1 MNLFGLY
8 RTLRENQEKKNNFLA
23 TVVEG
28 PDSGGR
34 LLFSEGQLKSVYGD
48 ISLTPEQQEYLTEAG
63 QSQLTD
69 VENRKFFV
77 ERLRRPA
84 HLVICGGGHVSQQVL
99 LLAKKVGF
107 FVTVIDDRLF
117 FAEKARSYGADQ
129 VICDDFG
136 KALKTIPGS
145 EDTYFLVVTRGHRY
159 DRVCLDA
166 ILQKPRCYV
175 GMMASRG
182 RGVLLKKQMEEEGA
196 DRQAL
201 DEIHTP
207 VGLSIHAETPEEIA
221 VSIVSELIMEK
232 NSLQKTSGYDQE
244 LLEYLTG
251 EKEPEIG
258 KVLVTIISRRGS
270 APREIGTKMLVLSD
284 GRIIGTIGGGCT
296 ESEVQHQCIRMLKE
310 EKKSSRIITVDMTA
324 AQAAEEGLV
333 CGGTIQVFLE
343 VL

>member
-63 QSQLTD
+63 QSQLTGM
-69 VENRKFFV
+69 ENRKFFV

-99 LLAKKVGF
+99 LLAKNVGF

-129 VICDDFG
+129 VICDNFG
-136 KALKTIPGS
+136 EALKTIPGS

-182 RGVLLKKQMEEEGA
+182 RGILLKKQMEEEGHVYFIA
-196 DRQAL
+196 YKEGKPCGYVSVQQQEKDIFHLQKIYVLPHFQGSHCGSFLFKEAIKYIK
-201 DEIHTP
+201 EIH
-207 VGLSIHAETPEEIA
+207 PEPCLMELNVNRNNKALQFYQHMGMRKLREGDFPIGNGYYMNDYIMGKEI
-221 VSIVSELIMEK
+221 
-232 NSLQKTSGYDQE
+232 
-244 LLEYLTG
+244 
-251 EKEPEIG
+251 
-258 KVLVTIISRRGS
+258 
-270 APREIGTKMLVLSD
+270 
-284 GRIIGTIGGGCT
+284 
-296 ESEVQHQCIRMLKE
+296 
-310 EKKSSRIITVDMTA
+310 
-324 AQAAEEGLV
+324 
-333 CGGTIQVFLE
+333 
-343 VL
+343 

>member
-34 LLFSEGQLKSVYGD
+34 LLFLEGQLKSVYGD

-63 QSQLTD
+63 QSQLTGM
-69 VENRKFFV
+69 ENRKFFV

-99 LLAKKVGF
+99 LLAKNVGF

-129 VICDDFG
+129 VICDNFG
-136 KALKTIPGS
+136 EALKTIPGS

-182 RGVLLKKQMEEEGA
+182 RGILLKKQMEEEGA

-221 VSIVSELIMEK
+221 VSIVSEDRKSTRL
-232 NSLQKTSGYDQE
+232 NSSHGDE
-244 LLEYLTG
+244 
-251 EKEPEIG
+251 
-258 KVLVTIISRRGS
+258 SRMPSS
-270 APREIGTKMLVLSD
+270 A
-284 GRIIGTIGGGCT
+284 
-296 ESEVQHQCIRMLKE
+296 
-310 EKKSSRIITVDMTA
+310 
-324 AQAAEEGLV
+324 
-333 CGGTIQVFLE
+333 
-343 VL
+343 